1 MNSLRTMV
9 FALIALTLAGQAWG
23 NDEGTPFG
31 KISQSDYNKL
41 STLARTHGI
50 DIESEISNVY
60 DKKDGAA
67 LGRIFKIALF
77 FEKLDP
83 VTKAYGQVIFSSFLT
98 MSESKDFNYAAVV
111 AAQKPD
117 IQQRIRDFIYYPISQ
132 SSGTERIEA
141 DKGLRVEAPLLFPV
155 DYVFGHNDPIFK
167 KSD

>member
-1 MNSLRTMV
+1 MNSFRTIV
-9 FALIALTLAGQAWG
+9 FALIVLTLAGRALG

-41 STLARTHGI
+41 GTLARTHGI
-50 DIESEISNVY
+50 DIESEIGKVY
-60 DKKDGAA
+60 DKKDAAA
-67 LGRIFKIALF
+67 LGRIFKLALF
-77 FEKLDP
+77 FETLDP

-111 AAQKPD
+111 AAQKPE

-132 SSGTERIEA
+132 SSGAERTEA
-141 DKGLRVEAPLLFPV
+141 DKGIRVEAPLLFPA